1 MCYSQFADWL
11 TWNIRP
17 CKQRKVKCD
26 ETNSNVPGGMGP
38 CRACQRLGQQCD
50 YRVRLNWE
58 GRGKKVQDGYLNFSS
73 SSISVGVGPVAA
85 PPAPAPLQ
93 QMMVFTAGPIPAIP
107 SSPQTEM
114 PPQSTSSSQ
123 NSHSGASTMQ
133 ATLPSPAIHAP
144 NQTAHNPQAFL
155 MQEEPLPRQPFLSDR
170 SPSDMLAIDPALTGF
185 QSPTASM
192 FPSGRFGSYRTS
204 QHTESWERR
213 REDRPSTPKSAPLVS
228 RSRPLPRPTEHFS
241 PSNSGAPSPTA
252 SAYSTLSAT
261 IPGLDSP
268 VSTPPPY
275 PSRENM
281 QTPDG
286 GSFAYPVKRKH
297 FGVRTQSGSAY
308 GPSMPPPAATAHFS
322 HQTQSPS
329 NGYIDGRIASM
340 STPSTPGSS
349 HSDDAFQ
356 NSYVQSS
363 SYAAPDSGVRRMS
376 VRSLLS
382 DTPGIPHHPRSLPR
396 SIPEVTQDMYHDCTA
411 YGVDRGIKDL
421 DIPNNDDMNALSGAS
436 PIAKRA
442 HLALVT
448 SPSNRMEFGFGMEE
462 DNITFD
468 TGGYYSNGPVNVSIP
483 NILHPLP
490 PGLLENPM
498 LLLYFHHF
506 LNHTA
511 KCLIPHNCA
520 SNPFRTILPFM
531 AMQDWNL
538 LILILVYSM
547 CHRARLLGQPEP
559 TTRIALLVQGVFA
572 GLRRALND
580 PSQIITNA
588 NLATA
593 IMLASLEIVSP
604 SAFGVT
610 VPWQTHLDIA
620 RQMVSMRGG
629 PKGMRT
635 ESRTDNVSSFLWS
648 WFAYLDVLGS
658 LSGGKDSPSSVGTAF
673 SNGMKSEANFSRIGP
688 LTITLRAIPTTK
700 STAFLDFPVNAF
712 VYWPRSLHL
721 PEYATVNA
729 SHKTTEIQLTG
740 PPRRKI

>member
-1 MCYSQFADWL
+1 M
-11 TWNIRP
+11 
-17 CKQRKVKCD
+17 
-26 ETNSNVPGGMGP
+26 
-38 CRACQRLGQQCD
+38 
-50 YRVRLNWE
+50 
-58 GRGKKVQDGYLNFSS
+58 QDGFLNFSS
-73 SSISVGVGPVAA
+73 SSISVGVGPA
-85 PPAPAPLQ
+85 PTADPPASPAPATTQ
-93 QMMVFTAGPIPAIP
+93 QMMVFSAGPIPP
-107 SSPQTEM
+107 MSSSTQTHM
-114 PPQSTSSSQ
+114 PPQSTFASQ
-123 NSHSGASTMQ
+123 NSHSGPSTMQ
-133 ATLPSPAIHAP
+133 ATPPSPATNAP
-144 NQTAHNPQAFL
+144 NQIAHDPQVFL
-155 MQEEPLPRQPFLSDR
+155 MQESPHPHQTFLSDR
-170 SPSDMLAIDPALTGF
+170 SSSDLLAIDPALTGV

-192 FPSGRFGSYRTS
+192 FPSGRFGSSYRTS

-213 REDRPSTPKSAPLVS
+213 REDGPSTPKPAPLVS
-228 RSRPLPRPTEHFS
+228 RSRPVPRPTEHFS
-241 PSNSGAPSPTA
+241 PSDSGAPSPTT
-252 SAYSTLSAT
+252 STYSTRSAT
-261 IPGLDSP
+261 LPDLDSP
-268 VSTPPPY
+268 VSTPTYAP
-275 PSRENM
+275 RENM

-286 GSFAYPVKRKH
+286 GNYAYPAKRRH
-297 FGVRTQSGSAY
+297 FGVRTQVGSAY
-308 GPSMPPPAATAHFS
+308 GTSMPPPAPTTHFS
-322 HQTQSPS
+322 HQNQSPS
-329 NGYIDGRIASM
+329 NGHIDGRGNST
-340 STPSTPGSS
+340 STPSTPGST

-356 NSYVQSS
+356 NYAQSS

-396 SIPEVTQDMYHDCTA
+396 SIPEITQDMYHDCTV

-436 PIAKRA
+436 PVAKRA

-448 SPSNRMEFGFGMEE
+448 SPSNWVEFGFGMEE
-462 DNITFD
+462 DNVTFD
-468 TGGYYSNGPVNVSIP
+468 TGGYYSNGPVHVSIP

-490 PGLLENPM
+490 SRLLENPM

-520 SNPFRTILPFM
+520 SNPFRTILPLM

-559 TTRIALLVQGVFA
+559 ATRIALLVQGVFA
-572 GLRRALND
+572 GLRRALDD

-658 LSGGKDSPSSVGTAF
+658 LSGGKDSPSSVRSSFG
-673 SNGMKSEANFSRIGP
+673 NLVKCEANISSPGF

-700 STAFLDFPVNAF
+700 LTVFLASLASASVF
-712 VYWPRSLHL
+712 WQRSLRL
-721 PEYATVNA
+721 PEYVTVNA
-729 SHKTTEIQLTG
+729 SHKIARIQLTG
-740 PPRRKI
+740 HPRRKR